1 MNVIIVGD
9 KFQKRMKSKGC
20 VGLIKVNNKTSL
32 IQDQYKNI
40 KKIFPDSKIIYI
52 YGFDAKRLSSFVKK
66 NNDLQNNIVFIHN
79 KNHEQ
84 YNTVYSLSLAK
95 DFLNEECIILFAD
108 SKIERKTF
116 NRFNSNNGSQIF
128 IDDSHNNNIGCIV
141 SDNEVHNIGYDLDNK
156 LRDIYYLTAQDA
168 LKFKEMLTTDQYN
181 NYFLFE
187 IINKLIDHKSI
198 ISPYFITKRTS

>member
-9 KFQKRMKSKGC
+9 RFQKRMKSKGC

-40 KKIFPDSKIIYI
+40 KNIFPDSKIIYI
-52 YGFDAKRLSSFVKK
+52 YGFDSKRFCSFIKK
-66 NNDLQNNIVFIHN
+66 NNELQNNVVFVYN

-95 DFLNEECIILFAD
+95 DFLNDDCIILFAD
-108 SKIERKTF
+108 SKIDRKTF
-116 NRFNSNNGSQIF
+116 SKFNSNNGSQIF
-128 IDDSHNNNIGCIV
+128 IDNNYNTDIGCVV
-141 SDNEVHNIGYDLDNK
+141 SNNEVRNISYDLDNK

-168 LKFKEMLTTDQYN
+168 LKFRDMVSTDQYN

-187 IINKLIDHKSI
+187 IINKLIDHKST
-198 ISPYFITKRTS
+198 ISPYFITKRAS